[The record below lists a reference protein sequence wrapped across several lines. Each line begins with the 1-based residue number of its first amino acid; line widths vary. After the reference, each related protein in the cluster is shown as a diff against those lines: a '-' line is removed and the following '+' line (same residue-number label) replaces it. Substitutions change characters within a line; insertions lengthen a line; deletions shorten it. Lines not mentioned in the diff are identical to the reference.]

1 MNFTNY
7 TRFECSDPLYTRNQS
22 GSPNDNKKER
32 KPNAPGDAYFRL
44 FALRL
49 IGGKWCYSVVSHIVQ
64 NAADV
69 CRDIDCSFFRLPNE
83 CMFQ

>member
-1 MNFTNY
+1 MTIKK
-7 TRFECSDPLYTRNQS
+7 
-22 GSPNDNKKER
+22 KKER
-32 KPNAPGDAYFRL
+32 KPNALRDAHFRL

-69 CRDIDCSFFRLPNE
+69 CRDIDRGFFRLPNE
-83 CMFQ
+83 RMFQQLVIFRSLSFFLDQTEKRI